1 MGNTRL
7 VTGQREPSTVC
18 DFSPEEMKRGIHQML
33 VLRTETLWNVCPESP
48 ASEQRLLHCWAPGED
63 FSQSQH
69 EQKLRLMGLWKQ
81 LEALSRKTTSNS
93 SPRNADGMGDVCAH
107 VCVWKGGVLSGSL
120 FSCGQKKIF
129 SFPENCKY
137 MSSALVIINIQPG
150 HLSFSEN

>member
-7 VTGQREPSTVC
+7 VPGQREPSTVC

-63 FSQSQH
+63 FSQSQQ
-69 EQKLRLMGLWKQ
+69 EQKPHLMGLWKQ

-93 SPRNADGMGDVCAH
+93 SPRNADGMGDVCAC
-107 VCVWKGGVLSGSL
+107 VCLGGGVGALSGSL
-120 FSCGQKKIF
+120 FSCGQKKYF
-129 SFPENCKY
+129 LSLKT
-137 MSSALVIINIQPG
+137 VNICVQPW
-150 HLSFSEN
+150 S

>member
-7 VTGQREPSTVC
+7 VPGRREPSTVC

-63 FSQSQH
+63 FSQSQQ
-69 EQKLRLMGLWKQ
+69 EQKPHLMGLWKQ

-93 SPRNADGMGDVCAH
+93 SPRNADGMGDVCAC
-107 VCVWKGGVLSGSL
+107 VCLGGRGGGAVRISL
-120 FSCGQKKIF
+120 QLWSEKIF

-137 MSSALVIINIQPG
+137 VFSLGHNKHPTKMSFL
-150 HLSFSEN
+150 F